1 MSGKKTDWKSKYYE
15 MRSRHINAIDVS
27 FRLGFQE
34 GLKAAELQNMQM
46 QLQQAQQAAAAGMA
60 AGGGMPPEAGGM
72 PPEMGG
78 MPPEAGGMPPEAMGG
93 EMPPEMGGAPEGM
106 MEGAP
111 EEGGEEAPPEEEEP
125 EGDPLDASIAE
136 LESLVSKNEKIDFSK
151 MLKSLHKSG
160 SNKKNVSELSE
171 KHKKIDD
178 MIKKWDEKK

>member
-34 GLKAAELQNMQM
+34 GLKAAELQSMQM

-78 MPPEAGGMPPEAMGG
+78 APEAGGMPPEMGG
-93 EMPPEMGGAPEGM
+93 GMPPEMGGAPEAG

-111 EEGGEEAPPEEEEP
+111 EEGEEVSPEEEEP

-160 SNKKNVSELSE
+160 SNKKNISELSE
-171 KHKKIDD
+171 KHKKIGD

>member
-15 MRSRHINAIDVS
+15 LRSRHINAMDVS

-46 QLQQAQQAAAAGMA
+46 QLQQAQQAAAAGM
-60 AGGGMPPEAGGM
+60 GGGGGM

-78 MPPEAGGMPPEAMGG
+78 APEAGGMPPEAMGG
-93 EMPPEMGGAPEGM
+93 EMPPEAMGGEMPPGMEGAPEG

-111 EEGGEEAPPEEEEP
+111 EEGGEEIPQEEEEP
-125 EGDPLDASIAE
+125 EGDPLSSTISE
-136 LESLVSKNEKIDFSK
+136 LENLVSKNEKIDFSK

-160 SNKKNVSELSE
+160 SKKSVSEPSE

-178 MIKKWDEKK
+178 IIKKWDEKK